1 MLGGEHV
8 LAGPPLPP
16 GDSPHAAEV
25 PQERHHRCRW
35 RERQAAHT
43 GDVRVVGVQGVS
55 EEFFEYVANFLCY
68 DLVTVLTYI

>member
-43 GDVRVVGVQGVS
+43 GDVRVERV
-55 EEFFEYVANFLCY
+55 
-68 DLVTVLTYI
+68 